1 MTDLLQLN
9 QFLMTGLS
17 ADPLLCLASSVAWL
31 DPFWDEF
38 TDDDNFFEDDGSL
51 SLALR
56 VLRESFSDIYVQAV
70 DLLRGGGNYADL
82 DRLVCTEISQRG
94 IPLDNLEWIGFGIPM
109 PAYGVILQDPDFYQA
124 HPDVIPLVEVFGIYP
139 EEDKYIVDV
148 PDCVYTVGQFIAA
161 DLEQHEDEHYQQ
173 LSWLFRWLF
182 SCSGNATI
190 DFDDDSMA
198 EMQPLSWDRDDLD
211 FAIAIIEEADDILQ
225 KAMAGLEFLKT
236 NPDVFTALRA
246 NVRRISRAMRNPKK
260 EKRHD
265 RLRVR
270 CVWPGV
276 GASADRTARACA

>member
-1 MTDLLQLN
+1 MTDLLQLH

-17 ADPLLCLASSVAWL
+17 TDPLLCLASSVAWL

-38 TDDDNFFEDDGSL
+38 TDDDLFEDDGSL
-51 SLALR
+51 TLALR
-56 VLRESFSDIYVQAV
+56 VVRESFPDIYVQAV
-70 DLLRGGGNYADL
+70 DLLRSGRNYADL

-124 HPDVIPLVEVFGIYP
+124 HPDVIPLVEAFGIYP
-139 EEDKYIVDV
+139 EEGKYTVEV
-148 PDCVYTVGQFIAA
+148 PDCVYTAGQFIAA

-173 LSWLFRWLF
+173 LSWLMQWLF
-182 SCSGNATI
+182 SCSGNSTI

-198 EMQPLSWDRDDLD
+198 EMQPLSWDRDDLE
-211 FAIAIIEEADDILQ
+211 FAIAIIAEADDILQ
-225 KAMAGLEFLKT
+225 KATAGLEFLKA

-246 NVRRISRAMRNPKK
+246 NVRRIYRAMRNQKK
-260 EKRHD
+260 EKRHE

-276 GASADRTARACA
+276 GASADRAARTCA